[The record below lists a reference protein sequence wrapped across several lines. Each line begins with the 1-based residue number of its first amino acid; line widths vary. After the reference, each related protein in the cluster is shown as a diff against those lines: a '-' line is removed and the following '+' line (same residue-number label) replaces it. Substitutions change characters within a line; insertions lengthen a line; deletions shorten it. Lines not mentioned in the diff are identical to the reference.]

1 MGANFPIL
9 NERQGKALGKKG
21 GGSTQTTTQSADPWV
36 GVQPSLL
43 NLYGNASNWFNSGGT
58 RAIGGNN
65 DLGTSAYNIRGIA
78 NNNLQPGQLEQ
89 MAKNNLQSVL
99 NNEWTN
105 NQYTTGN
112 MLTGDPWAMGD
123 ALRNGD
129 NVFASGKMMD
139 NPYINQMV
147 DASTRDVTQQFKDS
161 IAPALMSQFSAAGR
175 TGSGANV
182 MAFGNAAGQL
192 AERLGDMN
200 ANIRGNAYQQ
210 GLGMMSQAYEAER
223 QRQYGA
229 FQSERQDQY
238 DAFQQEQ
245 ARKMQASGMA
255 PGLLSQDLARQNFGL
270 QSNLALQNTGM
281 YQRQM
286 EQDLSNQQQNN
297 LMAYSQLLAGAA
309 PYASQ
314 QGSSTMQQPYNRLT
328 GAIGSG
334 LAGAALG
341 SAMTPA
347 GMASFGPMGAIAGAA
362 LGLFG

>member
-1 MGANFPIL
+1 V
-9 NERQGKALGKKG
+9 GKKG

-36 GVQPSLL
+36 GVQPALL

-99 NNEWTN
+99 GNEWTN
-105 NQYTTGN
+105 NRYTDGS

-129 NVFASGKMMD
+129 NAFASGKMLD

-147 DASTRDVTQQFKDS
+147 EASTRDVTKEFQNS

-229 FQSERQDQY
+229 FQSERQNQY
-238 DAFQQEQ
+238 NAFQTELD
-245 ARKMQASGMA
+245 RKMQASGMA

-281 YQRQM
+281 YQRQI

-314 QGSSTMQQPYNRLT
+314 QGTSSANQPYNRLT
-328 GAIGSG
+328 GTVGGG
-334 LAGAALG
+334 LAGAALA
-341 SAMTPA
+341 SAMHLSGPIGA
-347 GMASFGPMGAIAGAA
+347 GLGALA
-362 LGLFG
+362 GLFG